1 MILKNNATIGM
12 FPFLFVAFLLT
23 IVFVI
28 DFVKNLRILLRG
40 EKVTIRIVKTIPCS
54 KGANGRRVLTIIA
67 FEYKG
72 ETIERELTLKRKY
85 IEGYN
90 YKSIYVPKG
99 IFKEEIIFG
108 EKTASIIDDILV
120 LDFAFLIFGIFIV
133 EYNEYPNKYNF
144 IVMGIFLFIL
154 LGGILIKKIK
164 KKAG

>member
-23 IVFVI
+23 IVFVL
-28 DFVKNLRILLRG
+28 DFFKNLRILIRG

-133 EYNEYPNKYNF
+133 EYNEYPNLYNF
-144 IVMGIFLFIL
+144 IIVGIFSLIL
-154 LGGILIKKIK
+154 LGGEKKKKIK
-164 KKAG
+164 KKVG